1 MVLSSRHQI
10 VDQRAQSAQIVSTKP
25 GAARSRL
32 GESVRLV
39 DVGPGRQHRRQPA
52 VGVVKHHTV
61 LTPVLSACNHVDV
74 RPALRMER
82 MSDLERYNR
91 AIVVMTGSC

>member
-39 DVGPGRQHRRQPA
+39 DVGPGRQPA